1 MKNKLI
7 QLLTLSLILLSI
19 KSFAVDHPQLKAFP
33 ETVDG
38 MNRFV
43 IVLPH
48 KERGEDSSFKV
59 ELIPAKKML
68 TDDINLMR
76 LAANIVAKPLKGW
89 GYKYYVVTG
98 KDMAMSTMMAV
109 PEGTKQ
115 VEKLVQGTPVTI
127 PYNSRLPIVIYAPKE
142 YVIQYRIWKAGIIQN
157 SIQQ

>member
-1 MKNKLI
+1 M
-7 QLLTLSLILLSI
+7 QLLILSLIFLSI
-19 KSFAVDHPQLKAFP
+19 KSFAVEHPQLKAFP
-33 ETVDG
+33 ETIEG
-38 MNRFV
+38 MKRFI

-59 ELIPAKKML
+59 ELIPAKRIL
-68 TDDINLMR
+68 SDDINLMR
-76 LAANIVAKPLKGW
+76 LAANIAAKPLKGW
-89 GYKYYVVTG
+89 GYQYYVVTG
-98 KDMAMSTMMAV
+98 KDVAMSTMMAV

-142 YVIQYRIWKAGIIQN
+142 YVIQYRIWKADIIQN